1 MYGRACACRSASPP
15 PPPFPP
21 SRSVCGHVRSDG
33 DRLVGS
39 HDDEIGSF
47 VVAKPGGTTGKF
59 EVEVVGLCRKHTPA
73 WLRARQVRS
82 QCLGLLRVPARVVK
96 VTPGVVA
103 GAQASGVGIRDE
115 DFHLITREVVLNTL
129 QSEMI

>member
-1 MYGRACACRSASPP
+1 M
-15 PPPFPP
+15 
-21 SRSVCGHVRSDG
+21 RSDG

-39 HDDEIGSF
+39 NDDEIGSF

-82 QCLGLLRVPARVVK
+82 QCLGLVRVSARVVK

-103 GAQASGVGIRDE
+103 GGAQASGVGIRDE